1 MPIAP
6 TIDQRL
12 AAARRP
18 SGRFRV
24 MTQRWEQL
32 LFMHW
37 ALPPDAV
44 QATLPPG
51 LTVDTHGA
59 LAWLGVVPF
68 FMRDVRPRFCPAVPG
83 LSHFLELN
91 LRTYV
96 HDADGRPGV
105 WFYSLDA
112 NQRLA
117 VAVARK
123 LFSLPYV
130 RAAMQAERDDDGW
143 IDLRSAR
150 PGDQEQ
156 RFRYRAADPLGPAA
170 PGTLDHFL
178 VERYLLFSH
187 RPRDGAL
194 FVGQVHHAPY
204 PLATAEVTSA
214 SRRLFRLN
222 GFADPE
228 RFADHVVMAGG
239 VSVDIYPLQRIR

>member
-1 MPIAP
+1 
-6 TIDQRL
+6 
-12 AAARRP
+12 
-18 SGRFRV
+18 

-32 LFMHW
+32 LFLHW
-37 ALPPDAV
+37 AMPPDTV
-44 QATLPPG
+44 QATLPSG
-51 LTVDTHGA
+51 LTVDTYGD

-68 FMRDVRPRFCPAVPG
+68 FMRGVRPRFCPPVPG
-83 LSHFLELN
+83 VSDFLELN

-96 HDADGRPGV
+96 HDDDGRPGV

-112 NQRLA
+112 DQPLA
-117 VAVARK
+117 VSVARR

-130 RAAMQAERDDDGW
+130 RATMQAERDGDGW
-143 IDLRSAR
+143 IDFQSRRA
-150 PGDQEQ
+150 DDEWQ

-204 PLATAEVTSA
+204 PLAAVEVAES
-214 SRRLFRLN
+214 SRRLFTLN
-222 GFADPE
+222 GFGDPA
-228 RFADHVVMAGG
+228 RRADHVVMAAG
-239 VSVDIYPLQRIR
+239 VSVDIFPLQRISGS